1 MTSLADLA
9 AQLSPQAREMLAQ
22 ELVKAGTSVPGTSA
36 AEPVAVVGMGCRLPG
51 DVDGPESLW
60 RLLVDG
66 KDVISEV
73 PADRWDAEEYYD
85 PDPLAPGRMTT
96 KWGGF
101 LSDVAGFDA
110 DFFGIT
116 PREAAAMDPQQ
127 RVLLEV
133 AWEALEHAG
142 IAPDS
147 LSGSRTGVM
156 MGLSTWDY
164 TMVNL
169 TLDAEVDGYLGTGN
183 PHSTAV
189 GRISYLLGLQGPSVA
204 VDTACSSS
212 LVAIHLACQS
222 LRLRESDVALAGG
235 VQLCLSPFTSIALS
249 KWTALSPTGRCSA
262 FDSRADG
269 FVRGEGAGVVVL
281 KRLSDAVRDKDRILA
296 VVKGSAV
303 NQDGRSNGLTAP
315 NVLAQRAVINDALR
329 VASVA
334 AETVGY
340 IESHGTGTVL
350 GDPIEFEA
358 LAATYGRGDKPCGLG
373 AVKTNFGHLEAA
385 AGVAGFIKAVL
396 ALQHGQ
402 IPPNLNFTRWN
413 PAIDPSTTRLFVPTE
428 NTPWSEIS
436 GPRRAGVSSF
446 GIGGTNSHV
455 VLEQGPEPL
464 ALPES
469 PAGAVTTLV
478 VTGKTVDRV
487 ASAAGTLA
495 AWLETDGAAVPLG
508 AVAHT
513 LNHHRARHPQ
523 FATVTARDHA
533 RAVAGLAAL
542 AAGRS
547 AEGVVGV
554 HEGTCRP
561 GTVFVY
567 SGQGQQWAGMG
578 RRLLAEEPAFA
589 AAVAGLEPT
598 FVAQVGFSLKQ
609 VLTNGDRVS
618 GDAQAQPVIMGLQ
631 LALTELWRS
640 YGITPDAVIG
650 HSMGEVTAAVVA
662 GALTAAEGLRV
673 IATRSKLM
681 SQLAGQGAV
690 ALLKLDADAATALIA
705 NFAGVSVAGYSSPR
719 ETVVAGP
726 PEQVDAV
733 IAAASAQNH
742 FARRVNM
749 EVPSHTALMDPVLPE
764 IRSALADLT
773 PKTPS
778 IPFITTVGDAAAP
791 APVLDVDYW
800 VANVRQPV
808 RFRQAIVEA
817 SRNHGTFIEVSAHPM
832 LMHAIAD
839 TVGTAAHQHTIGTL
853 TRDGDDAISFHANL
867 NSTRTT
873 VPPVTEH
880 GPEPHPVLPPT
891 TWHHTRYWVSDSAAV
906 NWRAL
911 ATRSGDSGR
920 TTGSVIPAEWY
931 CELTWPVLPLADD
944 AAAADSRWLIIAED
958 GFAAEIGRQLGDASR
973 ATVLAP
979 SALQSPDDAAL
990 RDALAGTTH
999 VLYAPP
1005 PPSSG
1010 FVNVQD
1016 VESGYRLFNSA
1027 RTLTLALTASSAPAP
1042 RLILLT
1048 RNAQPIARGD
1058 RANAAHSVLWGL
1070 GRTLA
1075 LEHPEIWGGVIDVDE
1090 SVPAELAARYVLA
1103 EAHSVDGEDQI
1114 VYHAGVRHVPRLQ
1127 HTVPPAE
1134 TVKLGK
1140 DSSYLVVGATGGL
1153 GPQLIQQLADR
1164 GAGTV
1169 VAVSRNPAGRL
1180 DDLTQSLAANGTTLV
1195 TVAADAADEAALSAL
1210 FDRFGADLPRLAGI
1224 YLAAFVG
1231 GPVTLKDM
1239 TDADVTAMFRPKLDA
1254 AALLH
1259 RLSIKHPVRE
1269 FVLFT
1274 SISGVLGSRW
1284 LGHYAATTTFLD
1296 TFAYARRAAGLPA
1309 TAVNWGLWKSRAD
1322 SEPEEQRQVTLDSG
1336 LEPMPDEV
1344 AIAAL
1349 SSVTGPDAPVRCTI
1363 VAADWTRLAAAY
1375 RTRAKLHI
1383 VDDLLPA
1390 AVATASGLDTEF
1402 RAALRDSEP
1411 TQRREQLT
1419 DHVSALVALVI
1430 GLESPQLLDPTAGFF
1445 QMGMDSLMSVTLQR
1459 ALSETLGE
1467 TLPASVVFDYPTVD
1481 ALVEYLATLLPELIE
1496 VAEQENADEYD
1507 DLSEA
1512 ELLQQLS
1519 QRLDHA
1525 R

>member
-1 MTSLADLA
+1 
-9 AQLSPQAREMLAQ
+9 
-22 ELVKAGTSVPGTSA
+22 LVNGEDAIT
-36 AEPVAVVGMGCRLPG
+36 
-51 DVDGPESLW
+51 
-60 RLLVDG
+60 
-66 KDVISEV
+66 EV
-73 PADRWDAEEYYD
+73 PADRWDAEEFYD

-101 LSDVAGFDA
+101 LNDVAGFDA

-147 LSGSRTGVM
+147 LGGSRTSVM
-156 MGLSTWDY
+156 MGLCSWDY
-164 TMVNL
+164 TLLNL
-169 TLDAEVDGYLGTGN
+169 GLDSEIDAYSGTGN

-296 VVKGSAV
+296 VVRGSAV

-315 NVLAQRAVINDALR
+315 NVLAQRAVITDALR
-329 VASVA
+329 VASIA
-334 AETVGY
+334 PDTIGY
-340 IESHGTGTVL
+340 IEAHGTGTVL

-358 LAATYGRGDKPCGLG
+358 LAATYGRGDNPCALG

-396 ALQHGQ
+396 ALQHGE
-402 IPPNLNFTRWN
+402 IPPNLNFSRWN
-413 PAIDPSTTRLFVPTE
+413 PAIDSSTTRLFVPTE
-428 NTPWSEIS
+428 NTRWSDIP

-446 GIGGTNSHV
+446 GIGGTNAHV
-455 VLEQGPEPL
+455 VLEQGPEPAPAL
-464 ALPES
+464 AES
-469 PAGAVTTLV
+469 PSGAVTTLV
-478 VTGKTVDRV
+478 LSAKSPERV
-487 ASAAGTLA
+487 ASAAGALA
-495 AWLETDGAAVPLG
+495 AWLETDGAAVSLP

-513 LNHHRARHPQ
+513 LDHHRARHSQ

-533 RAVAGLAAL
+533 QALAGLAAL

-547 AEGVVGV
+547 ADGVVGV
-554 HEGTCRP
+554 HVGSCRP

-578 RRLLAEEPAFA
+578 RQLLADEPAFA
-589 AAVAGLEPT
+589 AAVAELEPI
-598 FVAQVGFSLKQ
+598 FVEQVGFSLQQ
-609 VLTNGDRVS
+609 VLANGERVS

-640 YGITPDAVIG
+640 YGVTPDAVIG

-662 GALTAAEGLRV
+662 GALSAAEGLRV

-681 SQLAGQGAV
+681 SRLAGQGAV
-690 ALLKLDADAATALIA
+690 ALLRLDTDAAIALIA
-705 NFAGVSVAGYSSPR
+705 DYPGVSVAGYSSPR

-733 IAAASAQNH
+733 IAAASGQNH

-749 EVPSHTALMDPVLPE
+749 EVASHTALMDPVLPE
-764 IRSALADLT
+764 IRSALADLI
-773 PKTPS
+773 PKAPNVPLIS
-778 IPFITTVGDAAAP
+778 TVADAAAP
-791 APVLDVDYW
+791 APALDADYW
-800 VANVRQPV
+800 VANVREPV
-808 RFRQAIVEA
+808 RFRQAIAEA
-817 SRNHGTFIEVSAHPM
+817 SQNHGTFIEVSAHPM
-832 LMHAIAD
+832 LTHAITD
-839 TVGTAAHQHTIGTL
+839 TIGSDAHQHSIGTL
-853 TRDGDDAISFHANL
+853 VRDGDDAISFHANL
-867 NSTRTT
+867 NTTRTT
-873 VPPVTEH
+873 VPPVTDH

-891 TWHHTRYWVSDSAAV
+891 AWQHTRYWVSDSAATH
-906 NWRAL
+906 WREL
-911 ATRSGDSGR
+911 AARSGDSWQD
-920 TTGSVIPAEWY
+920 TGSVIPAEWY
-931 CELTWPVLPLADD
+931 SELTWPVRSLPD
-944 AAAADSRWLIIAED
+944 AKTSGAETTPDSRWLVVADD
-958 GFAAEIGRQLGDASR
+958 GFAAEIGRVLGDDSR
-973 ATVLAP
+973 VTVLAP
-979 SALQSPDDAAL
+979 SALENPDGEAL
-990 RDALAGTTH
+990 KTALAGASH
-999 VLYAPP
+999 VLYAPHA
-1005 PPSSG
+1005 SSV
-1010 FVNVQD
+1010 FVD
-1016 VESGYRLFNSA
+1016 VEAGYRLFNSA
-1027 RTLTLALTASSAPAP
+1027 RTLALALTVSAASAP

-1048 RNAQPIARGD
+1048 RNAQPIAQGD
-1058 RANAAHSVLWGL
+1058 RANPAHAVLWGL

-1075 LEHPEIWGGVIDVDE
+1075 LEHPEIWGGVIDVDA
-1090 SVPAELAARYVLA
+1090 SVPTELAAGYVVA
-1103 EAHSVDGEDQI
+1103 EAHGAEGEDQV
-1114 VYHAGVRHVPRLQ
+1114 VYHAGARHVPRLQ
-1127 HTVPPAE
+1127 RGVPPAN
-1134 TVKLGK
+1134 TVDL
-1140 DSSYLVVGATGGL
+1140 DTDRSYLVVGATGGL

-1164 GAGTV
+1164 GAGTI
-1169 VAVSRNPAGRL
+1169 VALSRNPAGRL
-1180 DDLTQSLAANGTTLV
+1180 DDLTSKLADNGTTLV
-1195 TVAADAADEAALSAL
+1195 TVAADAADEAALNRL
-1210 FDRFGADLPRLAGI
+1210 FDRFGADLPPLAGI

-1231 GPVTLKDM
+1231 GPVTLSDM
-1239 TDADVTAMFRPKLDA
+1239 TDDDLTSMFRPKLDA
-1254 AALLH
+1254 VSLLH
-1259 RLSIKHPVRE
+1259 RLSLRQPIRE

-1344 AIAAL
+1344 AIQAL
-1349 SSVTGPDAPVRCTI
+1349 CSVTGPDAPVRSTI
-1363 VAADWTRLAAAY
+1363 VAADWTRLATAY
-1375 RTRAKLHI
+1375 RTRAQLHI

-1390 AVATASGLDTEF
+1390 ADGSASGLNTEF
-1402 RAALRDSEP
+1402 RAALRESEP
-1411 TQRREQLT
+1411 AQRRELLT
-1419 DHVSALVALVI
+1419 DQVSGLVALVT
-1430 GLESPQLLDPTAGFF
+1430 GLASPQLLDPTAGFF

-1467 TLPASVVFDYPTVD
+1467 VLPASVVFDYPTVD

-1507 DLSEA
+1507 DLSEG
-1512 ELLQQLS
+1512 ELLDQLS

>member
-1 MTSLADLA
+1 MSLF
-9 AQLSPQAREMLAQ
+9 S
-22 ELVKAGTSVPGTSA
+22 AGTRFPIDAVG
-36 AEPVAVVGMGCRLPG
+36 EPVAVVGIGCRLPG
-51 DVDGPESLW
+51 DVDGPDSFW

-66 KDVISEV
+66 VDAISEV
-73 PADRWDAEEYYD
+73 PADRWDAEAFYD

-101 LSDVAGFDA
+101 ISDVAGFDA

-133 AWEALEHAG
+133 AWEALENAG

-156 MGLSTWDY
+156 MGLCSWDY
-164 TMVNL
+164 TLVNIEAN
-169 TLDAEVDGYLGTGN
+169 AEINAYLSTGN

-262 FDSRADG
+262 FDSKADG

-281 KRLSDAVRDKDRILA
+281 KRLSDAVRGNDQILA

-329 VASVA
+329 VASIA
-334 AETVGY
+334 PDTIGY
-340 IESHGTGTVL
+340 VESHGTGTVL

-358 LAATYGRGDKPCGLG
+358 LAATYGRGDSPCGLG

-413 PAIDPSTTRLFVPTE
+413 PAIDPGTTRLFIPTE
-428 NTPWSEIS
+428 TTPWSDIP

-446 GIGGTNSHV
+446 GIGGTNSHL
-455 VLEQGPEPL
+455 VLEQAPEPAL
-464 ALPES
+464 AADS
-469 PAGAVTTLV
+469 PSAAVTTLV
-478 VTGKTVDRV
+478 LTGKTPDRV
-487 ASAAGTLA
+487 ASAATALA
-495 AWLETDGAAVPLG
+495 AWLDTDGAAVPLP

-533 RAVAGLAAL
+533 QAVAGLWAL
-542 AAGRS
+542 AAGRD
-547 AEGVVGV
+547 ADGVVGV
-554 HEGTCRP
+554 HKGGPCRP

-567 SGQGQQWAGMG
+567 SGQGQQWVGMG
-578 RRLLAEEPAFA
+578 RRLLADEPAFA
-589 AAVAGLEPT
+589 AAIAELEPV
-598 FVAQVGFSLKQ
+598 FVAQLGFSLRQ
-609 VLTNGDRVS
+609 VLANGDRVS

-631 LALTELWRS
+631 LGLTELWRS
-640 YGITPDAVIG
+640 YGVTPDAVIG
-650 HSMGEVTAAVVA
+650 HSMGEVAAAVVA
-662 GALTAAEGLRV
+662 GALTPAEGLRV

-681 SQLAGQGAV
+681 SRLAGQGAV
-690 ALLKLDADAATALIA
+690 ALLKLNADAAAALIA
-705 NFAGVSVAGYSSPR
+705 GYPGVSVAGYSSPR

-726 PEQVDAV
+726 SEQVDSV
-733 IAAASAQNH
+733 IAAASADNL

-749 EVPSHTALMDPVLPE
+749 EVASHTALMDPVLPE
-764 IRSALADLT
+764 IRAALADLM
-773 PKTPS
+773 PKAPTVA
-778 IPFITTVGDAAAP
+778 FITTVADAAAP
-791 APVLDVDYW
+791 APVLDAEYW
-800 VANVRQPV
+800 VANVREPV
-808 RFRQAIVEA
+808 RFRQAIAEA

-832 LMHAIAD
+832 LIHAVTD
-839 TVGTAAHQHTIGTL
+839 TVGTDTHQHSVGTL
-853 TRDGDDAISFHANL
+853 VRDGDDVISFHTNL
-867 NSTRTT
+867 NSTRTA

-880 GPEPHPVLPPT
+880 APAQRPVLPPT
-891 TWHHTRYWVSDSAAV
+891 AWQHTRHWVGDFAAV
-906 NWRAL
+906 QWREL
-911 ATRSGDSGR
+911 ARRGGDSR
-920 TTGSVIPAEWY
+920 QASDSVIPAEWY
-931 CELTWPVLPLADD
+931 AELTWPVLPLPHLATVPE
-944 AAAADSRWLIIAED
+944 SRWLVIAED
-958 GFAAEIGRQLGDASR
+958 GFATEIGRLLGDASR

-979 SALQSPDDAAL
+979 SALENPDESAL
-990 RDALAGTTH
+990 REALTGKTH
-999 VLYAPP
+999 VVYAPR
-1005 PPSSG
+1005 PSSS
-1010 FVNVQD
+1010 FVD
-1016 VESGYRLFNSA
+1016 VEWGYRLFDSG
-1027 RTLTLALTASSAPAP
+1027 RTLTHALTASSAPVP
-1042 RLILLT
+1042 RLILVT
-1048 RNAQPIARGD
+1048 RNAQPISEGD
-1058 RANAAHSVLWGL
+1058 RADAAHAVLWGL

-1075 LEHPEIWGGVIDVDE
+1075 LEHPEFWGRVVDVDE
-1090 SVPAELAARYVLA
+1090 SVPAELAARYVIA
-1103 EAHSVDGEDQI
+1103 EAHGTDGEDQV
-1114 VYHAGVRHVPRLQ
+1114 VYHAGKRHVPRLQ
-1127 HTVPPAE
+1127 RAVLPA
-1134 TVKLGK
+1134 TTGHLSN

-1153 GPQLIQQLADR
+1153 GPQLVAQLADR

-1169 VAVSRNPAGRL
+1169 VAVSRNPAQRL
-1180 DDLTQSLAANGTTLV
+1180 DELAESLAAKGTKLV
-1195 TVAADAADEAALSAL
+1195 TVAADASDESALSAL

-1224 YLAAFVG
+1224 YLAAFAG
-1231 GPVTLKDM
+1231 GPVTLSDM
-1239 TDADVTAMFRPKLDA
+1239 TDDDVTAMFRPKLDA

-1259 RLSIKHPVRE
+1259 RFSVQHPVRE
-1269 FVLFT
+1269 FVVFT

-1322 SEPEEQRQVTLDSG
+1322 SEPEEQRQVTLGSG

-1344 AIAAL
+1344 AIQAL
-1349 SSVTGPDAPVRCTI
+1349 SSVTGPDAPVRSTI
-1363 VAADWTRLAAAY
+1363 VAADWTLLATAY

-1383 VDDLLPA
+1383 IDDLLPS
-1390 AVATASGLDTEF
+1390 VDDGASRFDTEF
-1402 RAALRDSEP
+1402 RSALRDTEP
-1411 TQRREQLT
+1411 TQRRELLT
-1419 DHVSALVALVI
+1419 DHVSGLVALII
-1430 GLESPQLLDPTAGFF
+1430 GLESPQLLDPTTGFF

-1459 ALSETLGE
+1459 ALSETIGE

-1496 VAEQENADEYD
+1496 VAEQENADGYD

-1512 ELLQQLS
+1512 DLLQELS